1 MKSFFNHWRL
11 SISPGSVGKINSHQ
25 QRGSG
30 WLWRAHCGGSV
41 EGNHFLDQQI
51 QKLKESLGLFTY
63 IWMVNFY
70 ANSIHEYIYI
80 YMFGN
85 MPGFFFQVEVE
96 TLGDG
101 WRKFC
106 LLNFSCF
113 PIWLVQMFPMGG
125 SNVNAVHRI
134 NVWRSLHFGLMMIL
148 LNQVV
153 LYNSLILRPFKWSV
167 SYQLDGGFCSASY
180 FSLPEGT

>member
-1 MKSFFNHWRL
+1 MTSALDTIDLEWNHPIQPVVHILIYDILLYYYVLYIIEMKSFFNHWRL

-80 YMFGN
+80 HVWEHAGN
-85 MPGFFFQVEVE
+85 FFPGWGWYFRWWLKKVLFVEFF
-96 TLGDG
+96 
-101 WRKFC
+101 
-106 LLNFSCF
+106 
-113 PIWLVQMFPMGG
+113 MFPNLTCADV
-125 SNVNAVHRI
+125 SNGWKQR
-134 NVWRSLHFGLMMIL
+134 
-148 LNQVV
+148 
-153 LYNSLILRPFKWSV
+153 
-167 SYQLDGGFCSASY
+167 
-180 FSLPEGT
+180 